1 MLQHLQLRTLFFVV
15 LVVTALGV
23 GHAAAQDIPLRG
35 AFAGIDGDFNG
46 VAFPIGGFSGV
57 FDAATAQRN
66 GPRFA
71 GRFPIKR
78 PVSCWCRKSGRT
90 FSTTSK
96 RFCLPGGMGR
106 YTAFRVLAE
115 FTGFINLET
124 GAYVGWINGVLSFD

>member
-23 GHAAAQDIPLRG
+23 GHAAAQDIPLKG

-57 FDAATAQRN
+57 FDAATGTAEWTAFHGTLSNQ
-66 GPRFA
+66 
-71 GRFPIKR
+71 
-78 PVSCWCRKSGRT
+78 
-90 FSTTSK
+90 TTS
-96 RFCLPGGMGR
+96 FVLVQEIWPNVFYYEQTVLFTGGTGR
-106 YTAFRVLAE
+106 YDGVSGSAE